1 MDLMEIFYWFHR
13 HPELSYEEY
22 ETTERIKRELAAA
35 GIEILQIPLKTGVTA
50 IVRGAK
56 TGKNLWTAL

>member
-1 MDLMEIFYWFHR
+1 MIQEMDLMEIFYWFHR

-56 TGKNLWTAL
+56 P